1 MPIIKAD
8 TTMIEQLCAGCGA
21 VHTIPLTQ
29 ASIKARKGPYA
40 LSPGDTLELEID
52 GEKAVL
58 TFASSF
64 GTPDGM
70 MPVAE
75 LAETARGQLTRAAVD
90 IDSDAL
96 RITSF
101 AKGMGMSSV
110 RVTGGT
116 AMEKLG
122 LDTRLHGPLCLGAT
136 KGAGPFKQTAVD
148 TIELPHCPE
157 CGAKECLVRTWDVC
171 PPAYEQM
178 AFAQH
183 RRVVNALAEHL
194 KAEGFSDPDARKLH
208 EAERASPPDIAKDF
222 GTKPVLVAFAVAG
235 RDEDITNSG
244 KDLS

>member
-21 VHTIPLTQ
+21 VHTIPLMQ

-40 LSPGDTLELEID
+40 LSPGDTLELELD
-52 GEKAVL
+52 GEKTIL
-58 TFASSF
+58 TFAQSPSAAS
-64 GTPDGM
+64 GLIPA
-70 MPVAE
+70 AE
-75 LAETARGQLTRAAVD
+75 IAETARGQLTRATIE
-90 IDSDAL
+90 IDGDAL
-96 RITSF
+96 RITSLTR
-101 AKGMGMSSV
+101 GMGASSV

-122 LDTRLHGPLCLGAT
+122 LDDRLHGPLCLGVT

-157 CGAKECLVRTWDVC
+157 CRAKECLVRTWDVC
-171 PPAYEQM
+171 PPGFEDM

-194 KAEGFSDPDARKLH
+194 KAEGFSDPDARKQH
-208 EAERASPPDIAKDF
+208 AAERVSPPDIARDF
-222 GTKPVLVAFAVAG
+222 GTKPVLVAFAASG
-235 RDEDITNSG
+235 REGEII
-244 KDLS
+244 KP